1 MDAGQPDA
9 PPRLVQRRTPGLQY
23 FVEHHAGSLLILTNG
38 GAGRE
43 YVLMACPLAACERRR
58 AACCALACTLRSQ
71 AWAACA
77 RPLLCW
83 THEGCTC

>member
-1 MDAGQPDA
+1 MDAGQPGA

-43 YVLMACPLAACERRR
+43 FVLMACPLARCERRR
-58 AACCALACTLRSQ
+58 AALSSPTRVSATPSSGVLGLKYRD
-71 AWAACA
+71 
-77 RPLLCW
+77 
-83 THEGCTC
+83 EGKAKF